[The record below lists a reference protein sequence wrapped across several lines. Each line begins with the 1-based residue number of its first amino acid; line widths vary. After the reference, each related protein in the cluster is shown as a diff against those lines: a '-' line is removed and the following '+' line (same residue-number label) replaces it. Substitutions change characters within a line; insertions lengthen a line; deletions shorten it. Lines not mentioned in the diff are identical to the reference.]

1 MSGFERGAKPNQIM
15 KEMIMKIHC
24 SIIAA
29 AFALASLGVVQ
40 AEGLK
45 PIEGQAVDLGNLSG
59 VAYYTVERDGFH
71 IVATLAQQGED
82 GAPVRVETVLAP
94 GQSVTF
100 STPRGV
106 GAGPDAVEISRWNDH
121 VLVHKTSLVN

>member
-45 PIEGQAVDLGNLSG
+45 PIESQAVDLDDLSG

-71 IVATLAQQGED
+71 VVATLAQQGED